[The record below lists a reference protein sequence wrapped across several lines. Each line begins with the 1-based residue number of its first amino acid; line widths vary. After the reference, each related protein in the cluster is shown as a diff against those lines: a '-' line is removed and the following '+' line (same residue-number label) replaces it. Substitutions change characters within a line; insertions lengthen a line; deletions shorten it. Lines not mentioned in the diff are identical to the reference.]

1 MATVGI
7 IAEFNPLHKGHEYL
21 ISRAKELGEVVCVIS
36 SNFVQRGDTAISP
49 KEIRA
54 KSALLAGADL
64 VAELPVLWSM
74 STAQNFALGGVSSL
88 VALGCDTLIFGSEEG
103 EISPLLE
110 IADILLSE
118 EFSSR
123 LNNYLKEGMTFAAA
137 RQKACEDLGAKKGVL
152 DRPNNNLGIE
162 YIIAA
167 RRLGADLK
175 FETLKRLGAD
185 HDSSDLGEFVSA
197 SLLREKLLKGDREF
211 CLKYMSEKILD
222 LYKQENLSDIKRLET
237 AILSTLRTKTLSDL
251 KRLPDL
257 SEGVENKLFSAIKVA
272 TYLDSLYNEIKVKRY
287 PMARIRRLVL
297 SAFLGI
303 DNSYFLKPV
312 PYVRVLGFNDDG
324 CEILKKATETSKI
337 PLVTKVS
344 SIKDTDVFKV
354 ENRATDLYSLSLE
367 NPQECGKE
375 YTFKLIKN

>member
-103 EISPLLE
+103 EISPLIK

-118 EFSSR
+118 DFSSR
-123 LNNYLKEGMTFAAA
+123 LNDYLKEGMTFAAA
-137 RQKACEDLGAKKGVL
+137 RQKACEDLGAKKGIL

-162 YIIAA
+162 YMVAA

-175 FETLKRLGAD
+175 FETVNRRGAA
-185 HDSSDLGEFVSA
+185 HDSADLGEFVSA

-222 LYKQENLSDIKRLET
+222 LYKQENLSDIKRLEM
-237 AILSTLRTKTLSDL
+237 AILSTLRTKTLDDL

-272 TYLDSLYNEIKVKRY
+272 TCLESLYNEIKVKRY

-297 SAFLGI
+297 SAFLGF

>member
-36 SNFVQRGDTAISP
+36 GNFVQRGDTAISS

-54 KSALLAGADL
+54 KSALMAGADL

-103 EISPLLE
+103 EILPLLE

-123 LNNYLKEGMTFAAA
+123 LNEYLKEGMTFAAA
-137 RQKACEDLGAKKGVL
+137 RQKACEELGAKKGVL

-162 YIIAA
+162 YIVAA
-167 RRLGADLK
+167 RKLGANLK
-175 FETLKRLGAD
+175 FETLKRRGAD
-185 HDSSDLGEFVSA
+185 HDSTDLGEFVSA
-197 SLLREKLLKGDREF
+197 SLLREKLLEGDRDF
-211 CLKYMSEKILD
+211 CLKYMNHEILD
-222 LYKQENLSDIKRLET
+222 LHKEANLSDIKRLET
-237 AILSTLRTKTLSDL
+237 AILSVLRTITLEDL
-251 KRLPDL
+251 KKLPDL
-257 SEGVENKLFSAIKVA
+257 SEGVENKLFYAIKVA
-272 TYLDSLYNEIKVKRY
+272 TDLESLYNEIKVKRY

-297 SAFLGI
+297 SAFLGF

-312 PYVRVLGFNDDG
+312 PYVRVLGFSDAG
-324 CEILKKATETSKI
+324 CEILKKADKVSEI
-337 PLVTKVS
+337 PIVTKVAD
-344 SIKDTDVFKV
+344 IKDTAVFKA
-354 ENRATDLYSLSLE
+354 ESRATDLFSLSLK

>member
-74 STAQNFALGGVSSL
+74 STAQNFASGGISSL
-88 VALGCDTLIFGSEEG
+88 VALGCDTLIFGSEAG

-162 YIIAA
+162 YIVAA

-175 FETLKRLGAD
+175 FETVKRLGAD
-185 HDSSDLGEFVSA
+185 HDSADLGEFVSA

-222 LYKQENLSDIKRLET
+222 LYKQENLSDIKRLEM
-237 AILSTLRTKTLSDL
+237 AILSTLRTKTLDDL

-272 TYLDSLYNEIKVKRY
+272 RDLESLYNEIKVKRY

-297 SAFLGI
+297 SAFLGF
-303 DNSYFLKPV
+303 DNSYFLKPA
-312 PYVRVLGFNDDG
+312 PYVRVLGFNDEG

-337 PLVTKVS
+337 PLVTKILD
-344 SIKDTDVFKV
+344 IKDTDVFKV

>member
-88 VALGCDTLIFGSEEG
+88 VALGCDTLIFGSEAG

-110 IADILLSE
+110 IADILISE
-118 EFSSR
+118 DFSSR
-123 LNNYLKEGMTFAAA
+123 LNDYLKEGMTFAAA

-162 YIIAA
+162 YMVAA

-175 FETLKRLGAD
+175 FETVKRLGAD
-185 HDSSDLGEFVSA
+185 HDSADLGEFVSA

-222 LYKQENLSDIKRLET
+222 LYKQENLSDIKRLEM
-237 AILSTLRTKTLSDL
+237 AILSTLRTKTLDDL

-272 TYLDSLYNEIKVKRY
+272 RDLESLYNEIKVKRY

-297 SAFLGI
+297 SAFLGF

-354 ENRATDLYSLSLE
+354 EIRATDLYSLSLE